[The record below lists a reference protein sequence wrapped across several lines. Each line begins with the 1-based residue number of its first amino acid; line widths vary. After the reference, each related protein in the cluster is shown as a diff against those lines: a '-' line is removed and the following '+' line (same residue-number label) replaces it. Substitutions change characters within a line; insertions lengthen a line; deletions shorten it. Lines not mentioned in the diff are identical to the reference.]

1 MRSTIITIIITAF
14 ILSSV
19 AAALSSPTTNIII
32 HRQQEAIATQGDTRT
47 LVTTPACGQVVEGLV
62 ELNSNL
68 NCSGDGLIVEANGTT
83 IRLNGYTITGPGP
96 DSSKVG
102 VSVGNQDGV
111 RIEGPGTIE
120 QFQAGILASG
130 AKGTV
135 ISGINLRDNQIA
147 VFSTGTEGLQAMQND
162 LTHNSIGMASHS
174 SNGLKLTGNLMTA
187 NVLAGITLVTTDNSL
202 ISKNDIRESE
212 NGIFV
217 DPESNDNT
225 IESNKAQRN
234 RVDLNNANGL
244 ATNVNQNGYSGNN
257 CELSNPSGLCT
268 TAINALQPQQSNTQQ
283 QDQEGKDK
291 VVQTEQPQPQ
301 PKPESGDNEDATT
314 YWDIQ

>member
-1 MRSTIITIIITAF
+1 MKQTMMAYMVATIVSFAVIGGLIMQPI
-14 ILSSV
+14 SSM
-19 AAALSSPTTNIII
+19 AQG
-32 HRQQEAIATQGDTRT
+32 QQGQQGQQTSINQEQEQQGQQDNQAQRGDQRDTRT
-47 LVTTPACGQVVEGLV
+47 PTTTAACGQVVEGLV

-68 NCSGDGLIVEANGTT
+68 NCSGDGLIVGGDDTT
-83 IRLNGYTITGPGP
+83 IRLNGHTIMGPGP

-130 AKGTV
+130 AEGTV
-135 ISGINLRDNQIA
+135 ITEMILEDNQIA
-147 VFSTGTEGLQAMQND
+147 IFSTGTEGLQAMQND

-174 SNGLKLTGNLMTA
+174 SNGLQLTENLMTG

-217 DPESNDNT
+217 DAESNDNR

-234 RVDLNNANGL
+234 KVDLNNANGL
-244 ATNVNQNGYSGNN
+244 ATNVNHNGFSDNK
-257 CELSNPSGLCT
+257 CQISNPSGLCT
-268 TAINALQPQQSNTQQ
+268 S
-283 QDQEGKDK
+283 
-291 VVQTEQPQPQ
+291 
-301 PKPESGDNEDATT
+301 
-314 YWDIQ
+314 

>member
-1 MRSTIITIIITAF
+1 MWPTTMTIITAL

-19 AAALSSPTTNIII
+19 AALSDPTNIII
-32 HRQQEAIATQGDTRT
+32 YKQQQEALATQGDTSRT
-47 LVTTPACGQVVEGLV
+47 PTATTASCGEFVEGLV
-62 ELNSNL
+62 ELNSDL
-68 NCSGDGLIVEANGTT
+68 DCSGDGLIVGTDET
-83 IRLNGYTITGPGP
+83 TVRLNGHTITGPGP

-102 VSVGNQDGV
+102 VSVGNQDGI

-130 AKGTV
+130 AEGTV
-135 ISGINLRDNQIA
+135 ITELILEDNQIA

-174 SNGLKLTGNLMTA
+174 SNSLELTENLMTG

-212 NGIFV
+212 NGIFI
-217 DPESNDNT
+217 DPESNDNR
-225 IESNKAQRN
+225 IEFNKALRN

-244 ATNVNQNGYSGNN
+244 ATNVNQNGFSDNN
-257 CELSNPSGLCT
+257 CETSNPSGLCT
-268 TAINALQPQQSNTQQ
+268 S
-283 QDQEGKDK
+283 
-291 VVQTEQPQPQ
+291 
-301 PKPESGDNEDATT
+301 
-314 YWDIQ
+314 

>member
-1 MRSTIITIIITAF
+1 MKQTMMAYMVATIVSFAVIGGLIMQPI
-14 ILSSV
+14 SSM
-19 AAALSSPTTNIII
+19 AQG
-32 HRQQEAIATQGDTRT
+32 QQQQDNQAQGEGQQQDNQAQMQDQPDTRT
-47 LVTTPACGQVVEGLV
+47 PTTTAACGQVVEGLV

-68 NCSGDGLIVEANGTT
+68 NCSGDGLIVGGDDTT
-83 IRLNGYTITGPGP
+83 IRLNGHTIMGPGP

-130 AKGTV
+130 AEGTV
-135 ISGINLRDNQIA
+135 ITELILEDNQIA

-174 SNGLKLTGNLMTA
+174 SNGLELTENLMTG

-217 DPESNDNT
+217 DPESNDNR
-225 IESNKAQRN
+225 IESNKALRN
-234 RVDLNNANGL
+234 TVDLNNANGL
-244 ATNVNQNGYSGNN
+244 ATNVNQNGFSDNN
-257 CELSNPSGLCT
+257 CETSNPSGLCT
-268 TAINALQPQQSNTQQ
+268 S
-283 QDQEGKDK
+283 
-291 VVQTEQPQPQ
+291 
-301 PKPESGDNEDATT
+301 
-314 YWDIQ
+314 